1 MLCNLSVGT
10 LLYTEIHK
18 VFLHMNRTRKTS
30 SGTRKISPGTYK
42 MESSGPKVPS
52 RYLTGATGS
61 CHDNCKSAAKQT
73 TETKPINPSPKG
85 VPKPPADRTQVDAA
99 NLEHR
104 IKKSPSIIPKV
115 TTQDVKK
122 NNVPRDQFI
131 KKDVA
136 IEPKKRDLKLKSVN
150 SSAKTYNPPSSRT
163 TRRHSDIFLPSKDM
177 PMPSTKFPKRRLSEI
192 IPNKDVASVSNVP
205 LVQSS
210 RISKNESRK
219 DSPKLPLLNKRSNSL
234 KTTVSTPKTGPKLPP
249 LRTVK
254 SLPKPELKES
264 RKSKPVKVTEE
275 VAPENTLHVIVSGN
289 GVEATKS
296 QSHSSLASSSSEEKT
311 FADGQIGLQISASS
325 MVDDIPNHI
334 DQDDEQIGPQASPSM
349 EDDTAAKDG
358 QNIEQ
363 TRLQV
368 SSPSMEDNTST
379 NNDQDNEQIG
389 LQESSPSLD
398 DDNPTKS
405 DQDNEQIGLHLCI
418 PSMEDYTPVKD
429 GQHNEQ
435 TGLQLSS
442 PILKDNTPTEDG
454 QKDENLEDL
463 EVSDTK
469 EETQSGKLKVETEDD
484 SPDDIRFRRGTIL
497 SPQSGD
503 SSPRKLEFRTGKEL
517 DENEAENAEHTNLRR
532 LSSEGLVCSPESN
545 VISVDLKHQEMEEK
559 KDPGLS
565 NNIIEETASKLIRAR
580 KSKVKALVG
589 AFENIVSGNIR

>member
-1 MLCNLSVGT
+1 
-10 LLYTEIHK
+10 
-18 VFLHMNRTRKTS
+18 MNHTRKTS
-30 SGTRKISPGTYK
+30 PGTRKTSPGTYK
-42 MESSGPKVPS
+42 MERSGPKVPS
-52 RYLTGATGS
+52 RYLSGATGS
-61 CHDNCKSAAKQT
+61 CHDNCKSTTKQS
-73 TETKPINPSPKG
+73 TETKPINLSPKR

-99 NLEHR
+99 NSVHR

-115 TTQDVKK
+115 TTRNVKN

-150 SSAKTYNPPSSRT
+150 SSDKTYNPPSSRT
-163 TRRHSDIFLPSKDM
+163 TRRHSDIFPPSKDM
-177 PMPSTKFPKRRLSEI
+177 PMSSTKFPKRRLSEI
-192 IPNKDVASVSNVP
+192 IPNKDVASVSTVP

-234 KTTVSTPKTGPKLPP
+234 KTTVSTQKTGPKLPP

-296 QSHSSLASSSSEEKT
+296 QNHSSLASSSSEEKT
-311 FADGQIGLQISASS
+311 FADGQIGLQVSASS
-325 MVDDIPNHI
+325 MVDDIPNNI

-363 TRLQV
+363 TGLQV
-368 SSPSMEDNTST
+368 YSPSMEDNTST
-379 NNDQDNEQIG
+379 NNDQDNEQSG
-389 LQESSPSLD
+389 LQESSSLD
-398 DDNPTKS
+398 DDNPTKA
-405 DQDNEQIGLHLCI
+405 DQDNEQIGLHLRI
-418 PSMEDYTPVKD
+418 LSMEDYTPVKD

-454 QKDENLEDL
+454 QQDENLEDL

-469 EETQSGKLKVETEDD
+469 EETRSGKLKVETEDD

-517 DENEAENAEHTNLRR
+517 DENETENAEHTNLRR
-532 LSSEGLVCSPESN
+532 LSSDGLVCSPESN

-565 NNIIEETASKLIRAR
+565 NNVIEETASKLIRAR

-589 AFENIVSGNIR
+589 AFETIVSGNIR